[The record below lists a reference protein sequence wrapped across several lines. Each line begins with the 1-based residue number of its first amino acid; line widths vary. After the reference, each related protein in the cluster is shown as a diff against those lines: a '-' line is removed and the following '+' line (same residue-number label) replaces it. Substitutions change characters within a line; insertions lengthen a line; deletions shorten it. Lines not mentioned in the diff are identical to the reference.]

1 MYLPLEVGAGVVG
14 AELVVVG
21 EPVGYLA
28 SVAGILEGEG
38 RGVCRHHLGSVVG
51 I

>member
-28 SVAGILEGEG
+28 SVAGILEG